1 MSLQEWDFD
10 NLEGVK
16 FLFKILNI
24 FLEFFWFDSAFF
36 ISCFASLDT
45 FLSSLDNIFES
56 GYTSSLTLF
65 PKIKFKIGYL
75 ETVTGNVLLLEKAG
89 NCGTGDWFR
98 PSTGFF
104 SRDKILICIEYG
116 PYNMVHI

>member
-10 NLEGVK
+10 KFEGVK
-16 FLFKILNI
+16 FLFKNLNI
-24 FLEFFWFDSAFF
+24 FLEFFRFDSAFF

-65 PKIKFKIGYL
+65 SKNKIQNRL
-75 ETVTGNVLLLEKAG
+75 PRNSH
-89 NCGTGDWFR
+89 R
-98 PSTGFF
+98 
-104 SRDKILICIEYG
+104 
-116 PYNMVHI
+116 

>member
-36 ISCFASLDT
+36 VSCFASLDT

-75 ETVTGNVLLLEKAG
+75 ETPVLLLGKPVTAVPAIDFG
-89 NCGTGDWFR
+89 R
-98 PSTGFF
+98 VPVF
-104 SRDKILICIEYG
+104 SRDKIL
-116 PYNMVHI
+116 

>member
-36 ISCFASLDT
+36 VSCFASLDT

-75 ETVTGNVLLLEKAG
+75 ETITGNVLLLGKPVTAVPAIDFG
-89 NCGTGDWFR
+89 R
-98 PSTGFF
+98 VPVF
-104 SRDKILICIEYG
+104 SRDKIL
-116 PYNMVHI
+116 

>member
-10 NLEGVK
+10 NFEGVK
-16 FLFKILNI
+16 FLFQNLNI
-24 FLEFFWFDSAFF
+24 FLEFFRLDSAFF

-65 PKIKFKIGYL
+65 PEMKFKI
-75 ETVTGNVLLLEKAG
+75 
-89 NCGTGDWFR
+89 
-98 PSTGFF
+98 
-104 SRDKILICIEYG
+104 
-116 PYNMVHI
+116 